1 MPDLEGVWTPSE
13 KFKFPNLDPV
23 KITENSPPLHKYP
36 SDPPPPTKNSSR
48 SAHNM
53 YNVYMY
59 K

>member
-36 SDPPPPTKNSSR
+36 SDPPPHEKFF
-48 SAHNM
+48 
-53 YNVYMY
+53 
-59 K
+59 